1 MRLSRSVVAVTLSAC
16 LGYCAVLADA
26 SPSRQESHPS
36 RTSLAGLGQLLPRVS
51 PAASAVATARQGFH
65 ELRDIVQAS
74 ALMHDSR
81 PSDEAARLAHA
92 ALWAA
97 LENEQRPAP
106 ADIGP
111 DPAGLLPGQ
120 D

>member
-16 LGYCAVLADA
+16 LGYCTVLADA
-26 SPSRQESHPS
+26 SPSRQETRQA
-36 RTSLAGLGQLLPRVS
+36 RTSLAGLGQILPRVS
-51 PAASAVATARQGFH
+51 PAASAVLTAREGFR
-65 ELRDIVQAS
+65 ELRDIVQTS

-81 PSDEAARLAHA
+81 PSDEAARQAHV

-97 LENEQRPAP
+97 LEGDLQPAP
-106 ADIGP
+106 ATAGP

>member
-1 MRLSRSVVAVTLSAC
+1 MRLSRSVVAVALSAC

-26 SPSRQESHPS
+26 SPSRQESRQS
-36 RTSLAGLGQLLPRVS
+36 KMSLAGLGQILPRVS
-51 PAASAVATARQGFH
+51 PAASAVVTAREGFR
-65 ELRDIVQAS
+65 ELRDIVQSS

-81 PSDEAARLAHA
+81 PSDEAARQAHA

-97 LENEQRPAP
+97 LEGDLQPAP
-106 ADIGP
+106 TNAGT

>member
-16 LGYCAVLADA
+16 IGYCAVLADA
-26 SPSRQESHPS
+26 SPSRHEA
-36 RTSLAGLGQLLPRVS
+36 REAKMSLAGLGQLLPRLS
-51 PAASAVATARQGFH
+51 PAASAVVTARQGFR
-65 ELRDIVQAS
+65 ELRDMVQSS

-81 PSDEAARLAHA
+81 PSDEAARQAHV

-97 LENEQRPAP
+97 LENDLRPAP
-106 ADIGP
+106 ADNGP
-111 DPAGLLPGQ
+111 GPSGLLPGQ

>member
-16 LGYCAVLADA
+16 IGYCAVLADA
-26 SPSRQESHPS
+26 SPSRHEARESKM
-36 RTSLAGLGQLLPRVS
+36 SLSGLGQLLPQVS
-51 PAASAVATARQGFH
+51 PAASAVVAARQGFR
-65 ELRDIVQAS
+65 ELRGMVQSS

-81 PSDEAARLAHA
+81 PSDEAARQAHV

-97 LENEQRPAP
+97 LEADLRPAP
-106 ADIGP
+106 TDLGP
-111 DPAGLLPGQ
+111 GPSGLLPGQ